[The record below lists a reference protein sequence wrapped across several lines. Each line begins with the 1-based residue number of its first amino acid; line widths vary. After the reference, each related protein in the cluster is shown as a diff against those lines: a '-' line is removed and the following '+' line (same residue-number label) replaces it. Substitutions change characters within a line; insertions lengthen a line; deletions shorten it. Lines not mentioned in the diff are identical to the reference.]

1 MLHLGHIQRRIPS
14 SETQLHLNLL
24 RKNVFLGTAVDVPG
38 FSVGGFEVSFLVA
51 LMGLRFLIL
60 SKTSLYN

>member
-1 MLHLGHIQRRIPS
+1 MFFWG
-14 SETQLHLNLL
+14 LL
-24 RKNVFLGTAVDVPG
+24 WDVPG

>member
-1 MLHLGHIQRRIPS
+1 MLHPGQIQRRTPS
-14 SETQLHLNLL
+14 SQTQLHLNLL

-51 LMGLRFLIL
+51 LTGLFKIFN
-60 SKTSLYN
+60 S